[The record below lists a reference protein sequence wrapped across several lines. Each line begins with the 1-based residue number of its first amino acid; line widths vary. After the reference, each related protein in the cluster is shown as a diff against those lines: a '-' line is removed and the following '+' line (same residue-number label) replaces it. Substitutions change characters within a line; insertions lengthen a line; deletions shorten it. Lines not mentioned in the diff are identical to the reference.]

1 MTPPTPVFEVPE
13 LGLWVKDDSVIGG
26 NKVRKLAYTIPD
38 AQAKGKRT
46 VLTFGAIGSNHCVA
60 TAEACRDAGLA
71 CICVLV
77 DQPEDVREEIVSINT
92 DVRPK
97 SLQIA
102 LLVPLLAALAGLG
115 IGLRMVR
122 LPDR

>member
-1 MTPPTPVFEVPE
+1 
-13 LGLWVKDDSVIGG
+13 
-26 NKVRKLAYTIPD
+26 
-38 AQAKGKRT
+38 
-46 VLTFGAIGSNHCVA
+46 
-60 TAEACRDAGLA
+60 
-71 CICVLV
+71 
-77 DQPEDVREEIVSINT
+77 VREEIVSINT

>member
-1 MTPPTPVFEVPE
+1 MSNTQLTE
-13 LGLWVKDDSVIGG
+13 L
-26 NKVRKLAYTIPD
+26 LA
-38 AQAKGKRT
+38 
-46 VLTFGAIGSNHCVA
+46 
-60 TAEACRDAGLA
+60 
-71 CICVLV
+71 

-102 LLVPLLAALAGLG
+102 LLVPLIAALAGLG

-122 LPDR
+122 LPDKRSEFPTERISADLR